1 MFKKELTQAVQSDS
15 TRLHCTTIIAL
26 KTESQMLVAVITGW
40 QLRKCQ
46 LEEDAET
53 ESLVKTIPGVC
64 QRGLTG
70 LAKDGMG
77 SY

>member
-1 MFKKELTQAVQSDS
+1 
-15 TRLHCTTIIAL
+15 
-26 KTESQMLVAVITGW
+26 MLVAVITGW